1 MMEVINNFIG
11 TVYYRANVD
20 DEGNKIDNSSSMLM
34 GHADDALLDEDDGQA
49 VKWFELFKIKRF
61 PKALVDK
68 TSVPY
73 LFSPNFTYMI
83 DFNFRAKQFMIREC
97 ATQNVYMRIPKD
109 LLNTDWNGKTGDSSI
124 KIICSRLTWLSERV
138 LHIIN
143 EENLDSYFEMCTT
156 DPSDQEPDA
165 RYLKLLSSVKI
176 DNLIENQIKRD
187 SPHLIKH
194 RF

>member
-20 DEGNKIDNSSSMLM
+20 DEGNKIEYNFGDEP
-34 GHADDALLDEDDGQA
+34 DEDEGQA

-61 PKALVDK
+61 PKALVEK

-97 ATQNVYMRIPKD
+97 
-109 LLNTDWNGKTGDSSI
+109 
-124 KIICSRLTWLSERV
+124 
-138 LHIIN
+138 
-143 EENLDSYFEMCTT
+143 
-156 DPSDQEPDA
+156 
-165 RYLKLLSSVKI
+165 
-176 DNLIENQIKRD
+176 
-187 SPHLIKH
+187 
-194 RF
+194 